1 MERESSTIVQLAPFL
16 VAGMLLAL
24 ALGRQLNALALGD
37 ASATSMG
44 AKPRR
49 IRALGMVAITLLC
62 GAATAASGPIWFLGL
77 AVPYT
82 ARMVVGSDHRWIL
95 AYALVL
101 GPALVLASDVLGRV
115 LVAPAELPVGVV
127 TAFLGAP
134 LFIALC
140 RRRRLSVL

>member
-1 MERESSTIVQLAPFL
+1 M
-16 VAGMLLAL
+16 
-24 ALGRQLNALALGD
+24 GD
-37 ASATSMG
+37 ESATSLG
-44 AKPRR
+44 AHPGR
-49 IRALGMVAITLLC
+49 IRALGILTVTLLC

-77 AVPYT
+77 AVPYA
-82 ARMVVGSDHRWIL
+82 ARMVTGSDHRWIL
-95 AYALVL
+95 AYSVVL
-101 GPALVLASDVLGRV
+101 GPALLLGADVLGRV